1 LLIQNVIAAVVIKTI
16 QHTEVIMRFVVIS
29 GLSGAGKSQTVRC
42 LEDLGYFCVDNLPA
56 TLIPKFADA
65 CAQTAG
71 KIDKIALVID
81 IRGGKFFDDLFES
94 LNYLKEQGFAYEILF
109 LDASDETLIK
119 RFKESRRKHPL
130 APDGRILN
138 GITMERN
145 RLKEVKDRAN
155 NIIDTTKLS
164 TRELR
169 DKLTAIYSEEGQ
181 IENELMITVLSF
193 GFKYGIP
200 VDSDLVFDV
209 RFLPNPFY
217 IPELKPFS
225 GNDKPV
231 KDYVFGFEETKLF
244 TDKLED
250 MAKFLIPHYLKEG
263 KRQLIISIGCT
274 GGRHRSVAIANET
287 YQRLKNHGYKI
298 NIDHR
303 DINEDIHRG
312 GVKL

>member
-1 LLIQNVIAAVVIKTI
+1 
-16 QHTEVIMRFVVIS
+16 MRFVIVT
-29 GLSGAGKSQTVRC
+29 GLSGAGKTQAIRC

-56 TLIPKFADA
+56 TLIPKFAEA
-65 CAQTAG
+65 CYQTEG

-81 IRGGKFFDDLFES
+81 IRGGQFFDDLFVS
-94 LNYLKEQGFAYEILF
+94 LNYLKEQDLSYEILF
-109 LDASDETLIK
+109 LDASDETIIK

-138 GITMERN
+138 GIIKERN

-155 NIIDTTKLS
+155 NIIDTTKLA

-169 DKLTAIYSEEGQ
+169 EKLTSIYSEEGQ

-217 IPELKPFS
+217 IPELKVFS
-225 GNDKPV
+225 GNDKEV
-231 KDYVFGFEETKLF
+231 RDYVFNFEVTNNF
-244 TDKLED
+244 IDKLQD
-250 MAKFLIPHYLKEG
+250 MVEFLIPNYLTEG

-274 GGRHRSVAIANET
+274 GGRHRSVAIANEV
-287 YQRLKNHGYKI
+287 YQRLKEKGHKVT
-298 NIDHR
+298 IDHR
-303 DINEDIHRG
+303 DINEDINRG
-312 GVKL
+312 GMKL